1 MYQIKIKIHFQN
13 WFTCGQTLSTK
24 VTILAVIVL
33 VMSISQLA
41 VAEQVDTISQNEV
54 NAISLTG
61 PSAESPFFVEREEAR
76 QALAQAATNSTSM
89 NPPLPPRPSVKKQ
102 VGQFFHSFVKSIKV
116 GNKKKLPPMELLLEP
131 SVFSVADVSELNV
144 TFKITNNKK
153 EIILMEFPT
162 NQRFEIL
169 IKEPSGRVIY
179 RWSEDRSFDAMLGLV
194 TIDPEESV
202 VYTEKIPITMMKD
215 GTTYSIEVTLL
226 GQQGYCITQ
235 KITPHAREHLDSA
248 ESDREYLHAISEK
261 KETFL

>member
-1 MYQIKIKIHFQN
+1 
-13 WFTCGQTLSTK
+13 
-24 VTILAVIVL
+24 
-33 VMSISQLA
+33 
-41 VAEQVDTISQNEV
+41 
-54 NAISLTG
+54 
-61 PSAESPFFVEREEAR
+61 
-76 QALAQAATNSTSM
+76 
-89 NPPLPPRPSVKKQ
+89 
-102 VGQFFHSFVKSIKV
+102 
-116 GNKKKLPPMELLLEP
+116 
-131 SVFSVADVSELNV
+131 
-144 TFKITNNKK
+144 
-153 EIILMEFPT
+153 MEFPT